1 MFQPPEIPKSKTAI
15 VRKYLPEIEFA
26 IQQGASY
33 ADLLA
38 QLKQRGIDMSYTTF
52 CSAISRVRAEKSSLC
67 APQETAPRRQKDR
80 LDEASEAEKTLVPPP
95 PPPVS
100 GAGIHAKFNWA
111 GDRDALYEQFKQDD
125 ARKKNSHDA

>member
-52 CSAISRVRAEKSSLC
+52 CSAISRVRAERKHRLPSQHGEPPL
-67 APQETAPRRQKDR
+67 QKDR
-80 LDEASEAEKTLVPPP
+80 LDEGSQAEKTLVPPP

-111 GDRDALYEQFKQDD
+111 GDRDVLYEKFKQDD
-125 ARKKNSHDA
+125 ARKKNSHNA